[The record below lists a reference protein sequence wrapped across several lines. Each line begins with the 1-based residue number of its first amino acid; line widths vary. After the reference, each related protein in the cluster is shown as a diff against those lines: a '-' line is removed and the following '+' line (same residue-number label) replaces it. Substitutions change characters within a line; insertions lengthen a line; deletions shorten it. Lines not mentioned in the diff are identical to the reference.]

1 MRIRLALLFSL
12 CATAL
17 TAEGPS
23 SAIDWLS
30 NAIENPPRYYI
41 PPPTQS
47 RLPADD
53 IVRVTPLENLDRES
67 VGLIASSLAGF
78 SPDMW
83 GDASA
88 EDAIA
93 RINGFRP
100 STLPEANALFRRLV
114 LAQAN
119 PPLGADA
126 STSVLLARVDQLFAM
141 GALDEAETLIVLAN
155 PDETELF
162 RRWFEISL
170 LVGRTVAPCEA
181 LRKTPGLA
189 EDLSIRAICLAR
201 AGDWNAAA
209 TSVSLGAALGELSDS
224 RADLMIRFLDPAL
237 FEDDDNPPFPVPMTP
252 IDFALRE
259 SLALPRPLGRIAP
272 PYLFV
277 DLALSTPLR
286 QRMDAAERLVETA
299 AITPPLLFAIYRG
312 GRPAAS
318 GGIWGRA
325 AAVQALD
332 AALAED
338 DDTVLALAMKRAFTA
353 FAEPS
358 LMTALAYEFAPQLAM
373 RPPSAPLEPVAE
385 NIQRLL
391 LLAGADAP
399 LWYEQMAQDDTAL
412 ELARRIYVGN
422 EMRAESAPNAPL
434 MRAVHAAF
442 TGRTPQHARTDAA
455 RALLQSG
462 QQAPAVLMA
471 LDLLAK
477 GADTGPADIELGLWL
492 LRQAGQEIPAR
503 RLAVQLLLLERAGA

>member
-1 MRIRLALLFSL
+1 MRRGLALIFAL
-12 CATAL
+12 CAAPL
-17 TAEGPS
+17 AAQAPS

-53 IVRVTPLENLDRES
+53 SVRITPLENLDRES
-67 VGLIASSLAGF
+67 VGLIAPALAGF

-83 GDASA
+83 GDAA
-88 EDAIA
+88 AADAIA
-93 RINGFRP
+93 RILGFRP
-100 STLPEANALFRRLV
+100 SALPEANALFRRLV

-126 STSVLLARVDQLFAM
+126 ATSVLLARVDQLFAM

-181 LRKTPGLA
+181 LRKTPALA
-189 EDLSIRAICLAR
+189 EDLSTRAICLAR

-209 TSVSLGAALGELSDS
+209 TSVSLGAALGEIGES
-224 RADLMIRFLDPAL
+224 RTELLIRFLDPEL
-237 FEDDDNPPFPVPMTP
+237 FEDEGYPAFPPSMTP

-259 SLALPRPLGRIAP
+259 ALALPRPLGRIAP

-286 QRMDAAERLVETA
+286 QRMEAAERLVETA

-312 GRPAAS
+312 GRPASS

-332 AALAED
+332 MALSED
-338 DDTVLALAMKRAFTA
+338 DDTVLALAVNLAYSA

-358 LMTALAYEFAPQLAM
+358 LMTAMAYEFAPQLAA
-373 RPPSAPLEPVAE
+373 RSPSAPLETVAQS
-385 NIQRLL
+385 IQRLL

-399 LWYEQMAQDDTAL
+399 QWYEQMAQDDTAL
-412 ELARRIYVGN
+412 ELARRIYIGEPLDGEN
-422 EMRAESAPNAPL
+422 APSAPL
-434 MRAVHAAF
+434 MRGIYAAF
-442 TGRTPQHARTDAA
+442 TSQTPVHAHTATA
-455 RALLQSG
+455 LALLEAG

-471 LDLLAK
+471 LGLLAD
-477 GADTGPADIELGLWL
+477 GADTGPADIALGLWL
-492 LRQAGQEIPAR
+492 LRKAGQENPAR